1 MLLVYISQD
10 VEATCP
16 STEEW
21 IRKIWYIC
29 IMEYYSAI
37 KKNEI
42 MSFVATSV
50 DLEIVML
57 SEANETEKKKY
68 HMISLIRRI

>member
-1 MLLVYISQD
+1 MLLVYISQG

-21 IRKIWYIC
+21 IRKMWYTC
-29 IMEYYSAI
+29 IMEYYSAM

-42 MSFVATSV
+42 MSLIAISM

-57 SEANETEKKKY
+57 SEASETEKKKY
-68 HMISLIRRI
+68 HMISLICRI

>member
-21 IRKIWYIC
+21 IRKMWYIC
-29 IMEYYSAI
+29 IMEYYSAM

-42 MSFVATSV
+42 MSLIAISM

-57 SEANETEKKKY
+57 SEASETEKKKY
-68 HMISLIRRI
+68 HMISLICRI